1 MLISIERLRPD
12 STPVRQRLWQ
22 ADDDALR
29 ISMAELGQLDPLL
42 VLRLGDDFD
51 DAAEYE
57 VKDGNRRLAAARAL
71 GWLAMEVAELPRR
84 TAQFAQAAATAANM
98 VRAPLAALDQWRAVV
113 ALQDR
118 GYTLAAAAACL
129 GLSDRQAAKLDRLG
143 RLHPDVLKLIDETGE
158 LPSDH
163 QLRIIASA
171 PPELQKQA
179 AAAKGAAGGTGD
191 NRWVN
196 WQAIVEACYRRRIP
210 RTAAI
215 FDTAAAGVAFTQDFF
230 APEGSDEE
238 WTTIDV
244 AGFLA
249 AQRAALEAQ
258 AAASKGRLVLAEE
271 NPRDPGTPTLPK
283 GWRASRGKPDKPTRR
298 ETVYACVSA
307 RTGAVVRITAID
319 EVAEKAREKA
329 AKDKAKAEAKA
340 APIRSAIGTVATP
353 LTPTPDAD
361 DDDDGADPDDDD
373 EEEEDDAPRPTPPAP
388 QPKAPMTKAGQVL
401 LAKAK
406 TEALRARLRDRTQPI
421 SNDILVPLLILALH
435 ASNVEIRGYDQ
446 EGAWGRDRGQDLV
459 RRLITPDG
467 HLQFDGAE
475 LPHIAGE
482 ALARVL
488 HMSSPDSSTY
498 VNPGS
503 GDIAEWIGAAIDAQ
517 ARMPRLDTAE
527 LLATLSADKLKNAA
541 ALANMKF
548 TTATAAKRDL
558 VGKLPDWRPD
568 YTHFGAPGPKPAK
581 EAA

>member
-1 MLISIERLRPD
+1 MLALIEAHGMPSEYNLAIIAGAPPD
-12 STPVRQRLWQ
+12 MQQ
-22 ADDDALR
+22 
-29 ISMAELGQLDPLL
+29 
-42 VLRLGDDFD
+42 
-51 DAAEYE
+51 
-57 VKDGNRRLAAARAL
+57 K
-71 GWLAMEVAELPRR
+71 
-84 TAQFAQAAATAANM
+84 AATAK
-98 VRAPLAALDQWRAVV
+98 RAVV
-113 ALQDR
+113 KGWDN
-118 GYTLAAAAACL
+118 T
-129 GLSDRQAAKLDRLG
+129 
-143 RLHPDVLKLIDETGE
+143 
-158 LPSDH
+158 PSVQWH
-163 QLRIIASA
+163 TIAHLCA
-171 PPELQKQA
+171 R
-179 AAAKGAAGGTGD
+179 T
-191 NRWVN
+191 RF
-196 WQAIVEACYRRRIP
+196 P
-210 RTAAI
+210 RPLAI
-215 FDTAAAGVAFTQDFF
+215 FDVATAGLAWEQDVF
-230 APEGSDEE
+230 AEPGSADE
-238 WTTIDV
+238 WTTGDV
-244 AGFLA
+244 PGFLK
-249 AQRAALEAQ
+249 AQRAALEVE

-271 NPRDPGTPTLPK
+271 SVKIPGEPQLPK
-283 GWRASRGKPDKPTRR
+283 GWRATHGDAKKPKRG
-298 ETVYACVSA
+298 ETIVATVSS
-307 RTGAVVRITAID
+307 RTGAVVRVTAID
-319 EVAEKAREKA
+319 VAAEKAREKK
-329 AKDKAKAEAKA
+329 AKDKAQAEAKA
-340 APIRSAIGTVATP
+340 GKPA
-353 LTPTPDAD
+353 PTPAKPGPAANHDDAD
-361 DDDDGADPDDDD
+361 HDDADDDGADPDDDE
-373 EEEEDDAPRPTPPAP
+373 EEEEDDAPRPAPPAP

-541 ALANMKF
+541 VLANMKF